1 MKIGI
6 IVAMDKEFA
15 QLRALLDKEQT
26 ETRNGKTFVRGTI
39 DGNQLIMQQ
48 CGIGK
53 VNSAVGAVEMITHY
67 TPDVII

>member
-15 QLRALLDKEQT
+15 QLRVLLDKEQT
-26 ETRNGKTFVRGTI
+26 ETRNGKTFVRGSI
-39 DGNQLIMQQ
+39 GENQLIMQQ

-53 VNSAVGAVEMITHY
+53 VTALLEPSK
-67 TPDVII
+67 